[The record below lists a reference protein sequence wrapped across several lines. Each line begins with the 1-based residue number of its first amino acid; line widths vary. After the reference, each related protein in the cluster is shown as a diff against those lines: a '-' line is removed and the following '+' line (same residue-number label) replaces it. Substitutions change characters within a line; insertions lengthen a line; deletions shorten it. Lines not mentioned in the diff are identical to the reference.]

1 MKRVV
6 VLTLA
11 ALLAASSGV
20 PLSRSAAAQGMPIL
34 DGKGRMLLEVVNTLE
49 RDLEQLAR
57 SRRAL
62 NRRRETLEAK
72 LAGTQEQLSLVGRQ
86 LDATATQIEKILR
99 SMVRMKEPDDLF
111 LLFSTM
117 KYHDLHVYRRQIRL
131 ITTNL
136 AERLGSLVQEK
147 RKLDRKEGVMTREL
161 EALNTRR
168 EALLREIDELQTVTT
183 RKKRELAERIS
194 KIAAIESLFMTAGG
208 EALDGAAGGSEGKAA
223 EILAAA
229 PNLVELRGKKQL
241 QIPISPG
248 QVIKGF
254 EKLPEAP
261 YGTEKMVRGWILVP
275 FVKGKKKKATD
286 TAYVRVPSDGVVVFM
301 GEVPGFG
308 LTIIVDHGHEYHTVY
323 GNIRQTLVL
332 KGDAVAKGNA
342 IATVKSD
349 RPGKELPYLYF
360 EFREQRIA
368 MNPKPWFKLRPITPQ
383 ERK

>member
-1 MKRVV
+1 MRR
-6 VLTLA
+6 
-11 ALLAASSGV
+11 ALLLSMAGLLMAASGT
-20 PLSRSAAAQGMPIL
+20 PLARRSAAQQMPVL

-49 RDLEQLAR
+49 RDLEELAR
-57 SRRAL
+57 KRRGVA
-62 NRRRETLEAK
+62 RRKEAGESE
-72 LAGTQEQLSLVGRQ
+72 LARTQEELSLVGRK
-86 LDATATQIEKILR
+86 LETTTARIEKILR

-131 ITTNL
+131 ITANL
-136 AERLGSLVQEK
+136 AERLAALVQEK
-147 RKLDRKEGVMTREL
+147 KQLDRKEGSMTREL
-161 EALNTRR
+161 EALNSRR
-168 EALLREIDELQTVTT
+168 EALLREIEELQAVTT
-183 RKKRELAERIS
+183 RKKLELAERIS

-208 EALDGAAGGSEGKAA
+208 TALDGSADSAGEKAA
-223 EILAAA
+223 EVLAAA
-229 PNLVELRGKKQL
+229 PNLADFRGKKQL
-241 QIPISPG
+241 QIPVSPG

-261 YGTEKMVRGWILVP
+261 YGTEKMVRGWLLVP
-275 FVKGKKKKATD
+275 FVRGKKKTATD

-323 GNIRQTLVL
+323 ANIRKTLVL
-332 KGDAVAKGNA
+332 KGDPVTTGHA
-342 IATVKSD
+342 IATVRSE

-360 EFREQRIA
+360 EFRERRIA
-368 MNPKPWFKLRPITPQ
+368 MDPKPWFKLRPITPQ

>member
-1 MKRVV
+1 MRT
-6 VLTLA
+6 VLQLFVTGVIFV
-11 ALLAASSGV
+11 SSAV
-20 PLSRSAAAQGMPIL
+20 DSTAQQMPVL

-57 SRRAL
+57 KRRAL
-62 NRRRETLEAK
+62 TRRRETLEAK
-72 LAGTQEQLSLVGRQ
+72 LAGVQEQLSLAGRK
-86 LDATATQIEKILR
+86 LDTTAAQIEKILR

-131 ITTNL
+131 ITANL
-136 AERLGSLVQEK
+136 AQRLASLVQEK
-147 RKLDRKEGVMTREL
+147 KQLDRKEGAMTREL
-161 EALNTRR
+161 EALNSRR
-168 EALLREIDELQTVTT
+168 EALLQEIDELQAVTT

-208 EALDGAAGGSEGKAA
+208 EALDGSAGDAGEKAA
-223 EILAAA
+223 EMLATAD
-229 PNLVELRGKKQL
+229 NLAELRGKKQL

-248 QVIKGF
+248 RVIKGF
-254 EKLPEAP
+254 EKLPEDP

-275 FVKGKKKKATD
+275 FVKGKKKQATD

-323 GNIRQTLVL
+323 ANIRQTLVL
-332 KGDAVAKGNA
+332 KGDPVARGHP

-360 EFREQRIA
+360 EFREHRIA
-368 MNPKPWFKLRPITPQ
+368 QNPKPWFKLRPITPN